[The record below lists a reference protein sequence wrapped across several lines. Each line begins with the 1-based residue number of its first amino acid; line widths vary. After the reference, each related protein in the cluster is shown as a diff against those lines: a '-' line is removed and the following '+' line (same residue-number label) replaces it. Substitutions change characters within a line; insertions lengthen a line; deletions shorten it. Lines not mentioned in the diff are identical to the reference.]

1 MIYDSKFQIIKK
13 NIKMK
18 DREID
23 YEGNLLINS
32 KDDFIYH
39 HDGLVTIFSSSDS
52 FKRTQK
58 LKALK
63 ADIFNEKL
71 IIFDK
76 ELINIYIYNKNGTYK
91 IQENFNIIMKKPV
104 KELKIINDNL
114 IYVNNEESIS
124 IIDIKTKAEKKY
136 LKDLDVLLFL

>member
-76 ELINIYIYNKNGTYK
+76 ELINIYIYNKNGTYT
-91 IQENFNIIMKKPV
+91 IQENINIIMKKPV
-104 KELKIINDNL
+104 NELKIINDNL

>member
-124 IIDIKTKAEKKY
+124 IIDIKTKAKKKY